1 LALIIRVSLSR
12 QGYVYTAKT
21 VAETLTEARAQQKKR
36 IWRVTQIV
44 VSLAIAIGVF
54 AFAIPKVANYSAV
67 WDALSAM
74 TLLELATLF
83 AVMILNIVSYWPQ
96 QTAAMPGLT
105 LGQAAVATQTSTSIA
120 NTMPGGGVVAVGV
133 TYAMYHSWGFTNAQ
147 VALSVLVTGIWNI
160 FMKLGLPV
168 VALALLAVEGR
179 AQGGLLVAAVIGV
192 AVLIAAVVMF
202 LLVLWKRELARRIGT
217 GLGRVAS
224 LFRKLIRRPPVEDWG
239 EAAVRFRKQ
248 TIQLVS
254 NGWLKLTLSTLIS
267 HLALWLVLLL
277 ALRHVGVSGSEIST
291 AQVLGVF
298 AFGRLLTAL
307 PITPGGVGIAE
318 LGYIGGLLLAGRE
331 QADVPPD
338 VFRAQVVGA
347 VLVFRALTYAFQIP
361 LGAFTYLIWRRK
373 KSWLEAASPQGDPR
387 VAAAS

>member
-1 LALIIRVSLSR
+1 MIEER
-12 QGYVYTAKT
+12 
-21 VAETLTEARAQQKKR
+21 ARRKKR
-36 IWRVTQIV
+36 VWRVIQIV
-44 VSLAIAIGVF
+44 VSLSIAVGVF
-54 AFAIPKVANYSAV
+54 AFAIPKVADYSAV
-67 WDALSAM
+67 GEALGAM
-74 TLLELATLF
+74 TWRELATLF

-96 QTAAMPGLT
+96 QTAAMPGLN

-133 TYAMYHSWGFTNAQ
+133 TYAMYHSWGFTNSQ

-168 VALALLAVEGR
+168 AALALLAFEGR
-179 AQGGLLVAAVIGV
+179 AGGALLIAAVIGV

-202 LLVLWKRELARRIGT
+202 GLVLWKKDFAQKIGT
-217 GLGRVAS
+217 GLGRAAS
-224 LFRKLIRRPPVEDWG
+224 FLRKLIRKPPVGDWG

-254 NGWLKLTLSTLIS
+254 KGWLKLTLSTLIS

-277 ALRHVGVSGSEIST
+277 ALRHVGVSQAEIST

-318 LGYIGGLLLAGRE
+318 LGYIGGLLLAGQD
-331 QADVPPD
+331 QANVPTE
-338 VFRAQVVGA
+338 VFRAQVVAA
-347 VLVFRALTYAFQIP
+347 VLVFRTLTYAFQIP
-361 LGAFTYLIWRRK
+361 LGGLTYLIWRRK
-373 KSWLEAASPQGDPR
+373 KGWLKAPSPQDEPGVAASG
-387 VAAAS
+387 

>member
-1 LALIIRVSLSR
+1 M
-12 QGYVYTAKT
+12 
-21 VAETLTEARAQQKKR
+21 AETRSVRAGRKKR
-36 IWRVTQIV
+36 IGRVIQVV
-44 VSLAIAIGVF
+44 VSLAIAVGVF
-54 AFAIPKVANYSAV
+54 AYAIPKFADYSAV
-67 WDALSAM
+67 GDALRAM

-105 LGQAAVATQTSTSIA
+105 LAQAAVVTQTSTSIA
-120 NTMPGGGVVAVGV
+120 NTVPGGGVVAVGV
-133 TYAMYHSWGFTNAQ
+133 SYAMYHSWGFTNAQ
-147 VALSVLVTGIWNI
+147 IGLSVLVTGIWNI

-168 VALALLAVEGR
+168 AALALLAVEGR
-179 AQGGLLVAAVIGV
+179 AGGALLIAAVIGV
-192 AVLIAAVVMF
+192 AVLIAAVVM
-202 LLVLWKRELARRIGT
+202 LALVLWKQEFARRIGT
-217 GLGRVAS
+217 SLGKTAS
-224 LFRKLIRRPPVEDWG
+224 FVRKLIRKSPVEDWG

-254 NGWLKLTLSTLIS
+254 KAWLKLTLSTLIS

-277 ALRHVGVSGSEIST
+277 ALRHVGVSAAELTT

-298 AFGRLLTAL
+298 AFGRLITAL

-331 QADVPPD
+331 QADVPPE
-338 VFRAQVVGA
+338 VFRAQVVAA

-361 LGAFTYLIWRRK
+361 LGAITYLIWRRR
-373 KSWLEAASPQGDPR
+373 KSWLRGVPPRAMSRIAAS
-387 VAAAS
+387 S